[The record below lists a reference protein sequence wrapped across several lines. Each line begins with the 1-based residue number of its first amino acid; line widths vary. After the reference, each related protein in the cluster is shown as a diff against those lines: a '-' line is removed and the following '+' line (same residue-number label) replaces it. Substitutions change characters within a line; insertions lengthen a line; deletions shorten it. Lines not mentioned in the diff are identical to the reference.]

1 MVIIFTSITFG
12 MYINMT
18 PEIVLPNLGVDE
30 KVSFGTNIGGN
41 IPFANYGIF
50 DGIWNVDGRILD
62 NMFESFNYSL
72 GVKISL
78 PVETTLDQISQN
90 IVMGQEFNLEETQFF
105 MKPYIQFTK
114 VIDQSW
120 QVNFILQY
128 KYVWF
133 NEPKSYLIYGL
144 GVEQKLF

>member
-1 MVIIFTSITFG
+1 
-12 MYINMT
+12 MT

-78 PVETTLDQISQN
+78 PVETTLDQIS
-90 IVMGQEFNLEETQFF
+90 
-105 MKPYIQFTK
+105 
-114 VIDQSW
+114 
-120 QVNFILQY
+120 
-128 KYVWF
+128 
-133 NEPKSYLIYGL
+133 
-144 GVEQKLF
+144 